1 MSNQV
6 VQSVDAAAS
15 NKKDLRFRRTSSIGD
30 ADVTEPSFSDMLKST
45 KKSMPEADAPGDAQE
60 AGAGKGS
67 KKKGKKGRQ
76 IDPSLLGFKV
86 HSNRIMMGEIHR
98 PDD

>member
-1 MSNQV
+1 LETQV
-6 VQSVDAAAS
+6 SS
-15 NKKDLRFRRTSSIGD
+15 KKEIRLLWAPSSSGGESDTSGPTFIEMLR
-30 ADVTEPSFSDMLKST
+30 ST
-45 KKSMPEADAPGDAQE
+45 KKPPQSASQVDDTSEFGPG
-60 AGAGKGS
+60 GKGS

-98 PDD
+98 PDE